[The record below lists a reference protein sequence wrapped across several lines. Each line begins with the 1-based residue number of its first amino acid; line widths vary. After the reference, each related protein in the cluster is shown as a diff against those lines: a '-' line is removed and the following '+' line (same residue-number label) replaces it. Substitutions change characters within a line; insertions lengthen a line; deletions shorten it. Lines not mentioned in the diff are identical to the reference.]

1 MSGSLKMA
9 KLDFFTMKSQLVTYF
24 SLVAI
29 IAIFEFMSSSLMML
43 CLTAAWFIALF
54 STNIFVVQEKNN
66 LDLLYGSLSLRLK
79 EIVAGRYF
87 SILLNYLLAFSMV
100 IVVHAAAALLTGK
113 PFDFAGAPAAFGVSL
128 LVFSAI
134 VGVQVPLF
142 FKMGYIKAK
151 GWAMLPFLAVMAL
164 VASPVLSP
172 RAVRYNSADH
182 VEPERCF
189 YRRYPRKFRRSFSI
203 LTALGSC
210 LQKPYL
216 GAYCYEMQPL

>member
-164 VASPVLSP
+164 VASPFFLPALSDIIQQIMSNPNAVFIVGILASFAVLSASL
-172 RAVRYNSADH
+172 RLSVLA
-182 VEPERCF
+182 
-189 YRRYPRKFRRSFSI
+189 YRNRI
-203 LTALGSC
+203 
-210 LQKPYL
+210 
-216 GAYCYEMQPL
+216 